1 MVDLVIIGATGFAA
15 SRAQLSPKEKI
26 WLFAVVLSNAGL
38 LMVDHV
44 HFQYNGF
51 LIGEAQLTS

>member
-1 MVDLVIIGATGFAA
+1 MDVVIIGATGFAT

-26 WLFAVVLSNAGL
+26 WFFAVVLSNAGL

-51 LIGEAQLTS
+51 LIGEV